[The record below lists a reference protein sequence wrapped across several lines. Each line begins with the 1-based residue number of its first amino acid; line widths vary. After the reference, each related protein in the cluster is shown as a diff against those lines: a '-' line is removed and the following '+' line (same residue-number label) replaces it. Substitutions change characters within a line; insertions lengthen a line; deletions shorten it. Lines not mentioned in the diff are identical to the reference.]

1 MTERLAIY
9 LLKLSC
15 DRPVRVT
22 HIPESLHG
30 IAVQGLDPQD
40 LGRAGLSLRVQAA
53 LRLLYLVNPLAGVVF
68 FKHVI
73 EVTLP

>member
-9 LLKLSC
+9 LLRLGC
-15 DRPVRVT
+15 GCPVRVT
-22 HIPESLHG
+22 RIPESRYG
-30 IAVQGLDPQD
+30 IAVRGLDPRD
-40 LGRAGLSLRVQAA
+40 LGRAGLSLRIQAA

-68 FKHVI
+68 FPHVI